1 MQMRCPKRR
10 LRGWGIGRGDS
21 IVRIVV
27 LIVNEI
33 EINLKFDAQAA
44 IMFCSHFE
52 RQPTKIK
59 VKQQKKTQQQ
69 LQQQQQ
75 QVGTAVRL

>member
-1 MQMRCPKRR
+1 MGKK
-10 LRGWGIGRGDS
+10 GYS

-52 RQPTKIK
+52 RQPTKTK
-59 VKQQKKTQQQ
+59 VKKKPNSNYNNNNNSNNNKLEQ
-69 LQQQQQ
+69 LS
-75 QVGTAVRL
+75 ACR